1 MWKHLWV
8 NQVSLEPTKIHAL
21 NCWELIPCCVY
32 GLLHLS
38 LFILYVHF
46 IILQTRCKLY
56 ELQLTNWSIK
66 RCCSFLVQLFVF
78 LHFLYCRCFFFV
90 FFCFS
95 FPFHSVKWVN
105 LLSLHS
111 PKSSTR
117 EFLKFPPH
125 FGNGSLWCVTKVTH
139 ELLCYFFF
147 QLKNG
152 DSDTYIYQGDLMGP
166 NPAHSTHSDQQSVDL
181 YDYINQWNWSKIFI
195 NALAIKKYIHI

>member
-1 MWKHLWV
+1 M
-8 NQVSLEPTKIHAL
+8 
-21 NCWELIPCCVY
+21 
-32 GLLHLS
+32 
-38 LFILYVHF
+38 
-46 IILQTRCKLY
+46 
-56 ELQLTNWSIK
+56 
-66 RCCSFLVQLFVF
+66 
-78 LHFLYCRCFFFV
+78 FFFL
-90 FFCFS
+90 FFS
-95 FPFHSVKWVN
+95 FPFHSVKWVD

-181 YDYINQWNWSKIFI
+181 YDYINQRNWSKIFI
-195 NALAIKKYIHI
+195 NALAIKKYIYIKRSYQDLTCWTVLFKLWEKAREKSSNTFIYFFPFSLKCEEQKLK